1 MAAERTHFLEKVE
14 KLSKLVSAIK
24 LWESSRELEL
34 RDIESRLENLS
45 ISVEKEG
52 CLNAGG
58 KFEWVDSV
66 LVKVFYQR
74 QTFVDLSVERV
85 IFLLPELVRY
95 KYFAGNILA
104 RLF

>member
-1 MAAERTHFLEKVE
+1 MLPENCQKVAEKDGKNVTGKTMKDERKLFLEKVE

-24 LWESSRELEL
+24 LWESSRESEL
-34 RDIESRLENLS
+34 RDIESRLESLS
-45 ISVEKEG
+45 ISVKEDE

-74 QTFVDLSVERV
+74 HK
-85 IFLLPELVRY
+85 LL
-95 KYFAGNILA
+95 
-104 RLF
+104 